1 MNDAIK
7 QQISAFVD
15 GELPDNES
23 ELLLRRMS
31 QDSELRN
38 QAARYMSIGGAIR
51 GDLALPSMLA
61 LRKRI
66 GVAIDDVPLEAGAD
80 ANATDEPRRRA
91 AQGGLM
97 RPVAGVAV
105 AASVAVM
112 ALVGLRQLGPADELP
127 AAGLQVFDDRS
138 AVAIDGGSYTEPP
151 AAEFMSDRPSDR
163 LTQYYLS
170 HGQQSANLGSRLV
183 GLEVREDRLGSSP
196 PGPIPGA
203 ANGANRPDSVRPGE
217 TPDETPAEKAEVET
231 AQ

>member
-31 QDSELRN
+31 QDPELRN
-38 QAARYMSIGGAIR
+38 QAARYLTIGGAIR
-51 GDLALPSMLA
+51 GDLSLPSMLA
-61 LRKRI
+61 LRESI
-66 GVAIDDVPLEAGAD
+66 GLAIDDVPLEAGTES
-80 ANATDEPRRRA
+80 TDIAEPRRTA

-127 AAGLQVFDDRS
+127 APGLAAFNDRN
-138 AVAIDGGSYTEPP
+138 AVAIDGGAYTEPP
-151 AAEFMSDRPSDR
+151 AAEFMSDRPSDL

-170 HGQQSANLGSRLV
+170 HGQQSSNLGSRLV
-183 GLEVREDRLGSSP
+183 GLEVREDRLGAAAPSAD
-196 PGPIPGA
+196 A
-203 ANGANRPDSVRPGE
+203 ANGANRPE
-217 TPDETPAEKAEVET
+217 TADPDTETPAEDAEVET